1 MHVFGERE
9 REEGEGYE
17 GRRGREIVWDKFNN
31 VCHYANL

>member
-9 REEGEGYE
+9 RGREGYE
-17 GRRGREIVWDKFNN
+17 GRGGREIVWNKFNN